1 MEKPV
6 MTIGIFAHANAGKTT
21 ITEQLLYHTN
31 TKSKRGRVDH
41 GDTTTDNLQIEQERG
56 ISVRSSMVSI
66 DIPDREL
73 QLIDTPGH
81 VDFSAEV
88 ERSISVLDGAVLVI
102 SGVEGVEPQTQV
114 IWRILQER
122 KVPTIFFINKM
133 DRLGADYNRTLSEL
147 REKLNA
153 SIIPIIEVDVDLK
166 TRELSYVKPSEE
178 KMTELVAETDDDLI
192 NKYLD
197 DIPISKEEIDKT
209 LTTKSREGQVSVA
222 LGGSALNDEGI
233 ERLIS
238 AIQKYLPTAKG
249 PKSDKFSG
257 YVYTVKRDSGVRE
270 LYVKVLNGT
279 LENRIEFTNADGN
292 KERVRTISKIVGDK
306 KVRKETLETG
316 EIGIITGLSAH
327 CGDIIGAPFP
337 SFTPAS
343 FVNPLYN
350 TTIKPQNPMQINALI
365 SALEVLN
372 DEDPDLHLRYNK
384 LTSQISI
391 DLMGK
396 LQGEVISNILQTRF
410 GIDVMLSDPIVVCKE
425 TPIEEGFGEAN
436 YTRVSGVGF
445 RIRPLPYGSGI
456 KYKSSVSTDYLFT
469 KYQRQVERLV
479 KHYIHQG
486 LYGWKLT
493 DAEIEL
499 VSGFCD
505 NVGSEPMHY
514 NIAVPIA
521 LMRALKNAQT
531 NILEPNI
538 KYEITTP
545 NEYLKPLIALTS
557 NYGLLYD
564 DISIKVKNSI
574 LTGIAPLQSIANLPT
589 NVTKLSNGF
598 ASIIEEPC
606 GYTVKKDGEI
616 TEREYVGPDPRNEGA
631 FLLDM
636 GAIPSNLDYIR
647 RKR

>member
-31 TKSKRGRVDH
+31 TKKKRGRVDH
-41 GDTTTDNLQIEQERG
+41 GDTTTDNMQIEQERG
-56 ISVRSSMVSI
+56 ISVRASMVSI

-88 ERSISVLDGAVLVI
+88 ERSISVLDGAILVI

-114 IWRILQER
+114 IWRILEER
-122 KVPTIFFINKM
+122 KVPTIIFINKM
-133 DRLGADYNRTLSEL
+133 DRLGADYTKTLNEL
-147 REKLNA
+147 KEKLNTK
-153 SIIPIIEVDVDLK
+153 IIPIIDVNVNPS
-166 TRELSYVKPSEE
+166 TRELSYTKPSEA
-178 KMTELVAETDDDLI
+178 KMTEDVVDLDDNLLER
-192 NKYLD
+192 YLD
-197 DIPISKEEIDKT
+197 DEPISKEEIAKT
-209 LTTKSREGQVSVA
+209 LRTKSKEGKVCIA

-238 AIQKYLPTAKG
+238 AIEEYLPTSKG
-249 PKSDKFSG
+249 PKNDKFSG

-279 LENRIEFTNADGN
+279 LENRLEFTNADGN
-292 KERVRTISKIVGDK
+292 KERVRTISKIIGDK
-306 KVRKETLETG
+306 KVRRGYLETG
-316 EIGIITGLSAH
+316 EIGIITGLSAR
-327 CGDIIGAPFP
+327 CGEIIGEPYPEFK
-337 SFTPAS
+337 PAS

-350 TTIKPQNPMQINALI
+350 TTIRPQNPMQITELINALEI
-365 SALEVLN
+365 LN
-372 DEDPDLHLRYNK
+372 DEDPDLHLSYNK
-384 LTSQISI
+384 LTGQISI

-396 LQGEVISNILQTRF
+396 LQGEIIFNILQTRF
-410 GIDVMLSDPIVVCKE
+410 GIDTILSDPIVVCKE
-425 TPIEEGFGEAN
+425 TPIEEGYGEAN

-445 RIRPLPYGSGI
+445 NIRPLKPGSGI

-479 KHYIHQG
+479 RYYTRQG
-486 LYGWKLT
+486 LFGWELT

-499 VSGFCD
+499 TSGYCD

-521 LMRALKNAQT
+521 LMRALKDAKT
-531 NILEPNI
+531 HILEPNI

-545 NEYLKPLIALTS
+545 NDYLKPLIALTS
-557 NYGLLYD
+557 NCGLLYD
-564 DISIKVKNSI
+564 DIIIKTKNST
-574 LTGIAPLQSIANLPT
+574 LTGIAPLASLKSLPT

-606 GYTVKKDGEI
+606 GYTIKKDEEI
-616 TEREYVGPDPRNEGA
+616 TEKEYLGPDPRNEGS

-636 GAIPSNLDYIR
+636 GAVPSNLDFVR